1 MDKDSIINT
10 LNAQVQKISME
21 LANLKELIKI
31 LRDNLK

>member
-1 MDKDSIINT
+1 MDKDSIVNT